1 MPSKN
6 YLRFIFLLF
15 SLSTLFACGGG
26 DSPDDSEKSTEQLQ
40 PTTKSYSITVI
51 DGYLKFASAWLDLN
65 NDGKQD
71 ADEPTTT
78 TQENGKGIF
87 TLSSDIDP
95 KKYSVLVFAEAG
107 KTFDE
112 SLNGF
117 VENDYILASPEG
129 EQVITPITTLVY
141 LKSRNQE
148 DKKSSASQLRLQLN
162 LSSQN
167 LHEDFI
173 ASGNIEQT
181 TLAADLVRLS
191 LMPESR
197 SDIPNLIKDPQVIL
211 DDLTEYMTI
220 RKQGNNQRVV
230 RDTAGNFASDT
241 DKDDIADPDD
251 TDIDGDNTLN
261 TQDKFPYDSMEWVDL
276 DDDNVGDNSDND
288 IDGDG
293 ILNDEDENPLLAE
306 FYTAQNPGDLTIP
319 GTISDDIFQN
329 KWQYFVVNSP
339 AEIMLNISLEYLS
352 GDVDLYVQQNKIP
365 TKFDYQ
371 CRSNLSNTQAEKCIE
386 RVTEGGVY
394 YIALFAREDSNFKLS
409 VITEEVKKNKAMLLL
424 HGLASDPGTWKDMID
439 DDSFFNGK
447 CQILTVDNIPLS
459 TVETNQDGISCFNLE
474 FGSFDRGS
482 NFSAAGLD
490 NKRCIPISGCNG
502 DYTTF
507 EGLGYE
513 VKGAIKRIVEHLGQ
527 DTEIFIF
534 GHSRGG
540 LAARAYLQNQQ
551 DVNKSLVKGFA
562 TTGTPHQGSPL
573 GRFYAYMAENCVP
586 KNTYRQDGSKCEDN
600 WEMVEMLYGTRTFF
614 LYNYSKDYQ
623 MDLQAPGIDFLS
635 PDSSS
640 IKNLN
645 ENLSGMMNLT
655 TGALVYE
662 GTEFGLLGEDVK
674 FLFDYDLYDYHSGVG
689 DHPHPD
695 TLTYIENGQTRA
707 SFIGDGIVPVY
718 SQKLSLL
725 LENKGLVVTKEGV
738 NKTSNILHTEETS
751 QVTDIDWLF
760 EGLYP
765 TLGWGL
771 KE

>member
-26 DSPDDSEKSTEQLQ
+26 DSPDDSKKSTDQLQ

-87 TLSSDIDP
+87 TLSADIDP

-117 VENDYILASPEG
+117 IENDYILASPEG

-148 DKKSSASQLRLQLN
+148 DKKSSVSQLSLQLN
-162 LSSQN
+162 LSSSN

-173 ASGNIEQT
+173 ASGNIEQS

-220 RKQGNNQRVV
+220 RKQGNGHRVV
-230 RDTAGNFASDT
+230 RDTAGHLASDT
-241 DKDDIADPDD
+241 DKDDIADTDD
-251 TDIDGDNTLN
+251 TDIDGDNILN
-261 TQDKFPYDSMEWVDL
+261 AQDKFPYDSMEWVDL
-276 DDDNVGDNSDND
+276 DDDNVGDNSDTD

-319 GTISDDIFQN
+319 GSISDNIFQN

-352 GDVDLYVQQNKIP
+352 GDVDLYVQQNKMP

-371 CRSNLSNTQAEKCIE
+371 CRSNLSNNQAEKCLE
-386 RVTEGGVY
+386 RVTEGGSY

-409 VITEEVKKNKAMLLL
+409 VITEEIKKNKAMLLL
-424 HGLASDPGTWKDMID
+424 HGLASEPGTWNAMID
-439 DDSFFNGK
+439 DDSFFNGS
-447 CQILTVDNIPLS
+447 CQILTVDNSVLS
-459 TVETNQDGISCFNLE
+459 TVKTNKDGISCFNLE

-482 NFSAAGLD
+482 NFSAIGLD
-490 NKRCIPISGCNG
+490 NKHCNTVSGCNG

-540 LAARAYLQNQQ
+540 LAARAYLQNLQ
-551 DVNKSLVKGFA
+551 DINKSLVKGFA

-573 GRFYAYMAENCVP
+573 GRFYQYMEENCIP
-586 KNTYRQDGSKCEDN
+586 QSAYENDNSKCEDN
-600 WEMVEMLYGTRTFF
+600 WEVIKLFNGSRWYKSME
-614 LYNYSKDYQ
+614 DP
-623 MDLQAPGIDFLS
+623 MDLQAPSIDYLS
-635 PDSSS
+635 PESSS

-645 ENLSGMMNLT
+645 SNLSSLAGLNI
-655 TGALVYE
+655 GQLVYE
-662 GTEFGLLGEDVK
+662 GTAFGILQKDAGISD
-674 FLFDYDLYDYHSGVG
+674 FYDLYAYNTWFSG

-695 TLTYIENGQTRA
+695 TLRYIENGQSRSTYL
-707 SFIGDGIVPVY
+707 GDGIVPAD

-725 LENKGLVVTKEGV
+725 LEKQGIAVAKQ
-738 NKTSNILHTEETS
+738 KIQKSANILHTEETS

-771 KE
+771 K